1 MRLHALAEVGP
12 SSPMR
17 YESQADRYLM
27 QPYDCSVVLH
37 EATFYDDPPKS
48 LIVFADGL
56 LKAAEPIC

>member
-1 MRLHALAEVGP
+1 
-12 SSPMR
+12 
-17 YESQADRYLM
+17 M